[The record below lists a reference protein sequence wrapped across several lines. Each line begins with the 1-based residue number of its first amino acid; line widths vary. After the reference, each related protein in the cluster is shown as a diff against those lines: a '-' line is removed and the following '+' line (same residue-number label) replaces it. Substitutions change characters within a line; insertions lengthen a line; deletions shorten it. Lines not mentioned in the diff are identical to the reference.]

1 MFQDCVRK
9 FQTVDLL
16 TAALPT
22 KKFEAVIT
30 KAVLNFYKDLLPVF
44 KGIMYRCYKIRP
56 FCMNFWMTLES
67 VQAFAKASS
76 HVFAEAS
83 AAHREDV
90 AERAA
95 GIKPDPRGKGK
106 PLFLPSA

>member
-1 MFQDCVRK
+1 
-9 FQTVDLL
+9 
-16 TAALPT
+16 
-22 KKFEAVIT
+22 
-30 KAVLNFYKDLLPVF
+30 
-44 KGIMYRCYKIRP
+44 MYRCYEMKAFLHELLDDFR
-56 FCMNFWMTLES
+56 ES

-106 PLFLPSA
+106 PLFHPFPAISLN